1 MKIVSKY
8 IISYYD
14 LLEQKVDHL
23 ADSMPEFLFFLIFF
37 VRLFISLSFHLL
49 YILPIYLLFFLINEF
64 EIKTE
69 LISLL

>member
-23 ADSMPEFLFFLIFF
+23 ADSTPEFLFFSNLFCKIIHFIIFSLIIYITNLFIIFF
-37 VRLFISLSFHLL
+37 
-49 YILPIYLLFFLINEF
+49 
-64 EIKTE
+64 
-69 LISLL
+69 

>member
-1 MKIVSKY
+1 MKIVSRY

-14 LLEQKVDHL
+14 LLEQKVDHF

-49 YILPIYLLFFLINEF
+49 YILPIHLLLFFN
-64 EIKTE
+64 K
-69 LISLL
+69 